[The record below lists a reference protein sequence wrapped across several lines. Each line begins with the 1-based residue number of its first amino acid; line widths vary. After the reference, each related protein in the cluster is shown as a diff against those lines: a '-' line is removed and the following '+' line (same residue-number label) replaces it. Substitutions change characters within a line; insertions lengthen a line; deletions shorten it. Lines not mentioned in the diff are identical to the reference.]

1 MGLRRHQA
9 RRRWLAGQSTALA
22 ALAQQRQQPADLITA
37 RHAARRALVR
47 AEPLLQ
53 QQAQLQGLAAVLA
66 AVESRQGRAVPA
78 PVVDAAL
85 ALLRHAA
92 VELPAL
98 SDRRLATA
106 LAAATAALSGAPVH
120 VVAASDEDAA
130 ATAAALRPVFDA
142 CGVTAAALS
151 LDMPPAA
158 LAAGY
163 RADVVLAGVR
173 RLAADLARDEH
184 LQSRLGADG
193 PVPLLTRGAVW
204 ALLEPLDRVLA
215 DDALGPV
222 QLSVADDPSGFG
234 AALAL
239 ARRLADTLVPGVH
252 HDGHDLLD
260 AGRDLLDS
268 QAAAWP
274 PLWRAAARRDDLV
287 RQALYVRDGLQRG
300 RDYELAPG
308 NLLWLD
314 EGLSERLTERAFGPG
329 LSQALQLRLGVP
341 MAPIT
346 RTLGRTSVPAFC
358 QRYRHL
364 AGTAPALAGLGA
376 ELWQAHGLVLHVAAE
391 APALPCRTL
400 ALPDR
405 AAWEQALADA
415 AGSGAD
421 SLARLVVL
429 RRAADLTS
437 LQALVQHPR
446 AAWALEAVGPQ
457 AALQALGFGGPD
469 APAGLRV
476 VFAEPPDTARAELAF
491 LRRAADA
498 SSGPFEAVRLIHA
511 YSRWLAERLPL
522 PAALLRPLCRWWPG
536 AAPRL
541 LPALVAWA
549 QRRTA
554 RQTRAHRLALPQRE
568 RQLQQQLSFTAAR
581 APAVTPTST
590 PAPGT
595 SP

>member
-1 MGLRRHQA
+1 MSLHRHLA
-9 RRRWLAGQSTALA
+9 KRRWLAGLDTGLA
-22 ALAQQRQQPADLITA
+22 ALAQQRQPPADLATA
-37 RHAARRALVR
+37 RHAARRAAVR
-47 AEPLLQ
+47 REPALQ

-66 AVESRQGRAVPA
+66 AIEGRQTVPDT
-78 PVVDAAL
+78 VVVAAL
-85 ALLRHAA
+85 ALLRRGA

-98 SDRRLATA
+98 QDRRLATA
-106 LAAATAALSGAPVH
+106 LAAATAALGGEPVH

-142 CGVTAAALS
+142 CGLSAAALA

-163 RADVVLAGVR
+163 RADVVVAGVR

-193 PVPLLTRGAVW
+193 PVPLLTRGAAW

-215 DDALGPV
+215 DEALGPV
-222 QLSVADDPSGFG
+222 QLSVAEDPSGFG

-239 ARRLADTLVPGVH
+239 ARHLVDTLVPGVH
-252 HDGHDLLD
+252 HEGLVLTD
-260 AGRDLLDS
+260 AGRALLDTHT
-268 QAAAWP
+268 AAWP
-274 PLWRAAARRDDLV
+274 PLWRAAVRRDELV
-287 RQALYVRDGLQRG
+287 AQALYVRDGLQRG

-314 EGLSERLTERAFGPG
+314 EGLSDRLPERGFGHG
-329 LSQALQLRLGVP
+329 LSQALQLRLGIP

-364 AGTAPALAGLGA
+364 AGTAPALAGLEA
-376 ELWQAHGLVLHVAAE
+376 ELWQAHGLTLHVAAH
-391 APALPCRTL
+391 APPLHCPTR

-405 AAWEQALADA
+405 PTWEQALADA

-421 SLARLVVL
+421 SVARLVVL
-429 RRAADLTS
+429 RRAADLAR

-446 AAWALEAVGPQ
+446 AAWALESVGPQ
-457 AALQALGFGGPD
+457 AALQALGFGSAN

-476 VFAEPPDTARAELAF
+476 VFAEPPDTLRAELAF

-498 SSGPFEAVRLIHA
+498 SSGTFEAVRLVHA
-511 YSRWLAERLPL
+511 HSRWLADRLPL
-522 PAALLRPLCRWWPG
+522 PAALLRPLCRLWPG

-549 QRRTA
+549 QQRTA
-554 RQTRAHRLALPQRE
+554 RRTRAHRLALPQRE

-581 APAVTPTST
+581 PPGSAPGPQ
-590 PAPGT
+590 PAPGS